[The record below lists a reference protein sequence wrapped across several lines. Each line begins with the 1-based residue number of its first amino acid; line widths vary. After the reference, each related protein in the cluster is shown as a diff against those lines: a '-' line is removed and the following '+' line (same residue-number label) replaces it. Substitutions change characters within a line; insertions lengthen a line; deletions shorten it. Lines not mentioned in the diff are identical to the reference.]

1 MRRAFRALAWVP
13 GIILFAVLVWT
24 AAGHAQQPPQQQ
36 PQPSQQQQDQQPV
49 FRTGINFVRVD
60 VIVSDRNGAGVA
72 DLKQSDFEITEDG
85 KPQSVETFKFIK
97 LDGGTLPSPDGPPR
111 AIRTDADEES
121 EAAKDDVRLFAIFL
135 DDYHVRKENSLR
147 VREPL
152 ERWVQTQLGPSDM
165 IGLMSPLESV
175 FNVRMTR
182 NHEAVVKGLDRFFG
196 RKYDYTPVNDLERQ
210 YAYLPAETQE
220 QIRVRVAL
228 SAIQGLIVHM
238 GTLKEG
244 RKSLI
249 VVSEGYSNRL
259 PAGMTPI
266 GTMPTGVVTPGQG
279 TVDPVGLAGLGAQ
292 QADFAATID
301 MEQLLRDVYD
311 EANKNNVA
319 IYTVDPRG
327 LAVSEFDASDGSIAP
342 GSDRQF
348 LNSTMDTLR
357 TLAVESDGRA
367 IVNRNDLV
375 GGMKQ
380 IVRDVSAYYLLGY
393 SSTNAPSDGKFH
405 EIKVKVRRPGVQ
417 VRSRKG
423 YWALTHE
430 EVARSLAPPKPALPP
445 AVKSA
450 LANVENTTSAAA
462 RSRSIRTWIGTSRGE
477 NGKTKVTFVWEPL
490 PRQPGDRSSGSSDSP
505 ARVSVMAVGADGSP
519 IFRGRVP
526 DALLA
531 STAPKLPGSSASPPG
546 GAAGPRA
553 SSRLDFEAK
562 PGTMQLRLS
571 VEGSSGVIDSEVR
584 EIVVPDLTT
593 TQTSLGTP
601 ALFRARTPRE
611 LQQMKSDAEA
621 VPATMREFSRMDRI
635 FVRVVAYGAGSPALS
650 AHLLNRS
657 GQPMSE
663 LVVTPPT
670 APATESTVDVP
681 VANLAPGEY
690 IVELKATG
698 EGGEAKEL
706 VGFRVTS

>member
-1 MRRAFRALAWVP
+1 MRRATRTFTWAVVLAALVC
-13 GIILFAVLVWT
+13 T
-24 AAGHAQQPPQQQ
+24 AAGHAQQPP
-36 PQPSQQQQDQQPV
+36 PQSPPDQPV

-60 VIVSDRNGAGVA
+60 VIVSDRNGGSVS
-72 DLKQSDFEITEDG
+72 DLKQTDFEVTEDG

-97 LDGGTLPSPDGPPR
+97 LDGGTLPSPDGVTPR

-121 EAAKDDVRLFAIFL
+121 EAARDDVRLFAIFL

-147 VREPL
+147 VRAPL
-152 ERWVQTQLGPSDM
+152 EQFVQTYLGPSDM
-165 IGLMSPLESV
+165 MGLMYPLESV

-182 NHEAVVKGLDRFFG
+182 NHEAVVKGLDRFLG

-210 YAYLPAETQE
+210 YAYLPVETQE

-249 VVSEGYSNRL
+249 VVSEGFSNRL
-259 PAGMTPI
+259 PGAVQAQNPTTGGGGVPLGPGGNGIIDPI
-266 GTMPTGVVTPGQG
+266 GA
-279 TVDPVGLAGLGAQ
+279 AGLSGA

-327 LAVSEFDASDGSIAP
+327 LAVSEFDVSDGNVDP
-342 GSDRQF
+342 GTDRVY
-348 LNSTMDTLR
+348 LNQTMDTLR
-357 TLAVESDGRA
+357 TLAVETDGRA

-380 IVRDVSAYYLLGY
+380 IVRDVSAYYLIGY

-405 EIKVKVRRPGVQ
+405 DIKVKVKRPGVQ
-417 VRSRKG
+417 LRARKG
-423 YWALTHE
+423 YWALTAQ
-430 EVARSLAPPKPALPP
+430 EVARSMAPPKPALPP

-450 LANVENTTSAAA
+450 LANVENTAASS
-462 RSRSIRTWIGTSRGE
+462 RSRSIRTWIGTERGE
-477 NGKTKVTFVWEPL
+477 NGKTKVTFVWEPV
-490 PRQPGDRSSGSSDSP
+490 PRQPGDRPASSDQPS
-505 ARVSVMAVGADGSP
+505 RVSVMAVATDGSP

-526 DALLA
+526 DAVAA
-531 STAPKLPGSSASPPG
+531 STAPKL
-546 GAAGPRA
+546 
-553 SSRLDFEAK
+553 SRVVFEAK

-571 VEGSSGVIDSEVR
+571 VEGAGAGVIDSEVR

-593 TQTSLGTP
+593 TQTTLGTP
-601 ALFRARTPRE
+601 AVFRARTPRE
-611 LQQMKSDAEA
+611 LQQLKGDPQA
-621 VPATMREFSRMDRI
+621 VPATTREFSRMDRI
-635 FVRVVAYGAGSPALS
+635 FVRVVAYGAGSPAVS
-650 AHLLNRS
+650 AHLLNRA
-657 GQPMSE
+657 GQTMSE
-663 LVVTPPT
+663 LTVSPPV
-670 APATESTVDVP
+670 APATDSIVDVP
-681 VANLAPGEY
+681 VAGIAPGEY
-690 IVELKATG
+690 IIELKAAG

-706 VGFRVTS
+706 VGIRVTS

>member
-1 MRRAFRALAWVP
+1 MRRATRTFTWAVVLAALVC
-13 GIILFAVLVWT
+13 T
-24 AAGHAQQPPQQQ
+24 AAGHAQQPP
-36 PQPSQQQQDQQPV
+36 PQSPPDQPV

-60 VIVSDRNGAGVA
+60 VIVSDRNGGSVS
-72 DLKQSDFEITEDG
+72 DLKQTDFEVTEDG

-97 LDGGTLPSPDGPPR
+97 LDGGTMPGADGPPR

-121 EAAKDDVRLFAIFL
+121 EAARDDVRLFAIFL

-147 VREPL
+147 VRQPL
-152 ERWVQTQLGPSDM
+152 EQFVQTQLGPSDM
-165 IGLMSPLESV
+165 MGLMYPLESV

-182 NHEAVVKGLDRFFG
+182 NHEAVVKGLDRFLG

-210 YAYLPAETQE
+210 YAYLPVETQE

-249 VVSEGYSNRL
+249 VVSEGFSNRL
-259 PAGMTPI
+259 PGAVQAQNPTTGGGGVPLGPGGNGIIDPI
-266 GTMPTGVVTPGQG
+266 GA
-279 TVDPVGLAGLGAQ
+279 AGLSGA

-327 LAVSEFDASDGSIAP
+327 LAVSEFDVSDGNVDP
-342 GSDRQF
+342 GTDRVY
-348 LNSTMDTLR
+348 LNQTMDTLR
-357 TLAVESDGRA
+357 TLAVETDGRA

-380 IVRDVSAYYLLGY
+380 IVRDVSAYYLIGY

-405 EIKVKVRRPGVQ
+405 DIKVKVKRPGVQ
-417 VRSRKG
+417 VRARKG
-423 YWALTHE
+423 YWALTAQ
-430 EVARSLAPPKPALPP
+430 EVARSMAPPKPALPP

-450 LANVENTTSAAA
+450 LANVENTAASS
-462 RSRSIRTWIGTSRGE
+462 RSRSIRTWIGTERGE
-477 NGKTKVTFVWEPL
+477 NGKTKVTFVWEPV
-490 PRQPGDRSSGSSDSP
+490 PRQPGDRPASSDQPS
-505 ARVSVMAVGADGSP
+505 RVSLMAVATDGSP

-526 DALLA
+526 DAVAA
-531 STAPKLPGSSASPPG
+531 STAPKL
-546 GAAGPRA
+546 
-553 SSRLDFEAK
+553 SRVVFEAK

-571 VEGSSGVIDSEVR
+571 VEGAGAGVIDSEVR

-593 TQTSLGTP
+593 TQTTLGTP
-601 ALFRARTPRE
+601 AVFRARTPRE
-611 LQQMKSDAEA
+611 LQQLKGDPQA
-621 VPATMREFSRMDRI
+621 VPATTREFSRMDRI
-635 FVRVVAYGAGSPALS
+635 FVRVVAYGAGSPAVS
-650 AHLLNRS
+650 AHLLNRA
-657 GQPMSE
+657 GQTMSE
-663 LVVTPPT
+663 LTVSPPV
-670 APATESTVDVP
+670 APATDSIVDVP
-681 VANLAPGEY
+681 VAGIAPGEY
-690 IVELKATG
+690 IIELKAAG

-706 VGFRVTS
+706 VGIRVTS

>member
-13 GIILFAVLVWT
+13 LGITSILLAVLMCT
-24 AAGHAQQPPQQQ
+24 AAGHAQQSPQQQQ
-36 PQPSQQQQDQQPV
+36 PQQQQAPDQPV

-60 VIVSDRNGAGVA
+60 VIVSDKGGTNVS
-72 DLKQSDFEITEDG
+72 DLKQSDFEVTEDG

-111 AIRTDADEES
+111 AIRTDEDEES

-135 DDYHVRKENSLR
+135 DDYHVRKENSIR
-147 VREPL
+147 VRQPIEQ
-152 ERWVQTQLGPSDM
+152 WVQTQLGPSDM
-165 IGLMSPLESV
+165 IGLMYPLESV

-182 NHEAVVKGLDRFFG
+182 NHDAVIRGVEKFFG
-196 RKYDYTPVNDLERQ
+196 RKYDYTPVNELEQQ

-228 SAIQGLIVHM
+228 SALQGLIVHM

-244 RKSLI
+244 RKSL
-249 VVSEGYSNRL
+249 VVISEGFSNRL
-259 PAGMTPI
+259 PPGLTPI
-266 GTMPTGVVTPGQG
+266 GTMPTGIATPGQG
-279 TVDPVGLAGLGAQ
+279 IVDPVGLAGLGAS

-301 MEQLLRDVYD
+301 MQQLLRDVTD
-311 EANKNNVA
+311 EANKNNVSL
-319 IYTVDPRG
+319 YMVDPRG

-342 GSDRQF
+342 GTDRQF
-348 LNSTMDTLR
+348 LNATMDTLR
-357 TLAVESDGRA
+357 TLAVDTDGRA

-393 SSTNAPSDGKFH
+393 SSTIAPSDGKFH
-405 EIKVKVRRPGVQ
+405 EIKVKVKRPGVQ
-417 VRSRKG
+417 VRARKG

-450 LANVENTTSAAA
+450 LASVVNTSVASK
-462 RSRSIRTWIGTSRGE
+462 SRSIRTWIGTTRGE
-477 NGKTKVTFVWEPL
+477 NGKTKVTFVWEPM
-490 PRQPGDRSSGSSDSP
+490 PRPPGDRQASGDQP
-505 ARVSVMAVGADGSP
+505 ARVSVMAVATDGSP

-526 DALLA
+526 DAVVA
-531 STAPKLPGSSASPPG
+531 SAATKVPGSAATADSA
-546 GAAGPRA
+546 ARA
-553 SSRLDFEAK
+553 PARVEFEAK
-562 PGTMQLRLS
+562 PGTVQLRLS
-571 VEGSSGVIDSEVR
+571 VEGAGSGVIDSEVR

-593 TQTSLGTP
+593 TQTTLGTP
-601 ALFRARTPRE
+601 ALFRGRTPRE
-611 LQQMKSDAEA
+611 FQQLKSDPQA
-621 VPATMREFSRMDRI
+621 VPVTMREFSRLDRI
-635 FVRVVAYGAGSPALS
+635 FVRVVAYGAGSPAVS
-650 AHLLNRS
+650 AHLLNRT

-663 LVVTPPT
+663 LTVAPPV
-670 APATESTVDVP
+670 APATDSTVDVP
-681 VANLAPGEY
+681 IANLAPGEY